1 MAPADCSTTTT
12 SVSAF
17 NTNECLSNSPVAKL
31 TIINPNSTAVNV
43 SYDISIN
50 GGSWQPIGNTLV
62 AGTFTSTAVTVP
74 ENSTFQWRYK
84 TSAETTYKF
93 YSDSAQSCNQA
104 SSLDGFINI
113 VCDSSDA
120 TKAVLTIVNTGSQ
133 SINVMYDYKINNGI
147 FQTGAIIPIN
157 ANDNATSIEVPLN
170 SGDQIVFRYKATSDT
185 QYLETPVKLASDCGS
200 TPNNPSLVQT
210 ISECSANTAVSTIQ
224 IRNLSDEVKTFYL
237 ENKLNNSGWSRYDLV
252 TINPTSAITRTI
264 TLTQNT
270 TIQWR
275 ALESSYEQFDP
286 NSPYQVS
293 DEKTIVCETTT
304 TTTLPPVKYIFEPL
318 ISTNRVCDFENG
330 GAEFGIT
337 VDNSKSNV
345 AAEVLKKIWINDT
358 QIAEET
364 VRVEAGQT
372 IDFSSIEVGENKFFT
387 VALEVTNTENGK
399 VQKMIK
405 NKDADCIDDG
415 IQASDD
421 LNPLREVEESE
432 DIDNVMDGDGNDSA
446 FGDNGESLL
455 FLAPDDNV
463 TWAYNE
469 DAEDIFTDPQENNP
483 PPLPKTGRNVAGLV
497 ISFGLLLMAFGA
509 LVLRRAYRF

>member
-1 MAPADCSTTTT
+1 
-12 SVSAF
+12 
-17 NTNECLSNSPVAKL
+17 
-31 TIINPNSTAVNV
+31 
-43 SYDISIN
+43 
-50 GGSWQPIGNTLV
+50 
-62 AGTFTSTAVTVP
+62 
-74 ENSTFQWRYK
+74 
-84 TSAETTYKF
+84 
-93 YSDSAQSCNQA
+93 
-104 SSLDGFINI
+104 
-113 VCDSSDA
+113 VCDSNET

-133 SINVMYDYKINNGI
+133 TTNVMYDYKINNGLY
-147 FQTGAIIPIN
+147 QTGAVIPIN
-157 ANDNATSIEVPLN
+157 ANANATSIEVPLN

-237 ENKLNNSGWSRYDLV
+237 ENKLNNSGWSQYELV
-252 TINPTSAITRTI
+252 TINPTSAVTRNI

-270 TIQWR
+270 TVQWR

-286 NSPYQVS
+286 SSPYQVS
-293 DEKTIVCETTT
+293 DEKTIICETTT

-318 ISTNRVCDFENG
+318 ISTNRVCDSENG

-372 IDFSSIEVGENKFFT
+372 VDFSSIEVGENKFFT
-387 VALEVTNTENGK
+387 VALEVTNTENSK

-421 LNPLREVEESE
+421 LNPLKKVEESE
-432 DIDNVMDGDGNDSA
+432 GIDNVMDGAGDDSA
-446 FGDNGESLL
+446 LGDNGESLL

-463 TWAYNE
+463 TWSYNE

-483 PPLPKTGRNVAGLV
+483 PPSPNLPDTGRNVAGLV

-509 LVLRRAYRF
+509 LVLRRTYRF

>member
-1 MAPADCSTTTT
+1 Y
-12 SVSAF
+12 
-17 NTNECLSNSPVAKL
+17 E
-31 TIINPNSTAVNV
+31 
-43 SYDISIN
+43 
-50 GGSWQPIGNTLV
+50 
-62 AGTFTSTAVTVP
+62 
-74 ENSTFQWRYK
+74 
-84 TSAETTYKF
+84 
-93 YSDSAQSCNQA
+93 
-104 SSLDGFINI
+104 
-113 VCDSSDA
+113 
-120 TKAVLTIVNTGSQ
+120 
-133 SINVMYDYKINNGI
+133 
-147 FQTGAIIPIN
+147 
-157 ANDNATSIEVPLN
+157 
-170 SGDQIVFRYKATSDT
+170 
-185 QYLETPVKLASDCGS
+185 
-200 TPNNPSLVQT
+200 
-210 ISECSANTAVSTIQ
+210 
-224 IRNLSDEVKTFYL
+224 
-237 ENKLNNSGWSRYDLV
+237 LV
-252 TINPTSAITRTI
+252 TINPTSAITRNI

-270 TIQWR
+270 TVQWR
-275 ALESSYEQFDP
+275 ALESSYEQFNP
-286 NSPYQVS
+286 SSPYQVS
-293 DEKTIVCETTT
+293 DVKTIVCETTT

-372 IDFSSIEVGENKFFT
+372 VDFSSIEVGENKFFT
-387 VALEVTNTENGK
+387 VALEVTNTENSK

-421 LNPLREVEESE
+421 LNPLDKVEESE
-432 DIDNVMDGDGNDSA
+432 GIDSVMDGDGDDTA

-483 PPLPKTGRNVAGLV
+483 PPIPDRLPDTGRNVAGLV